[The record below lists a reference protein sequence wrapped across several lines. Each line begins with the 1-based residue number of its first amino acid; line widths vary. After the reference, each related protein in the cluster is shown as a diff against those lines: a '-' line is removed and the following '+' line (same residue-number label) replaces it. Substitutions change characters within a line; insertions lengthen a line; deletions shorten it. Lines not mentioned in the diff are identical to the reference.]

1 MKTIYENNLNTLEQH
16 HKTLWEAF
24 SRDSSLEENEF
35 AFATQ
40 AKNGEWIVG
49 CHMEGKDNYMNSTYN
64 PAREAC
70 RRTPFCVCLDLQMEA
85 LQEHTLEKMEKVL
98 QSMSMS
104 RARKFSL
111 QLCMILI

>member
-35 AFATQ
+35 AFVTQ

-64 PAREAC
+64 PAREAEKLMSEYAAM
-70 RRTPFCVCLDLQMEA
+70 PENAFCVCLDLQMEA
-85 LQEHTLEKMEKVL
+85 LQEHILEKMEKV
-98 QSMSMS
+98 
-104 RARKFSL
+104 
-111 QLCMILI
+111 